1 MRPHTPVL
9 RLPRPTTFATVVVL
23 AASAAAIASTSLS
36 GFFLLDQVE
45 GGFVDTTSPSGFV
58 DTSGAPDAAGDG
70 VSPSG
75 YGVTMGTFDPIIT
88 TPPATIG
95 DWTTIAE

>member
-1 MRPHTPVL
+1 MTRHTPVL

-36 GFFLLDQVE
+36 GFLLLDQTE
-45 GGFVDTTSPSGFV
+45 GPLGDNTSSSGFV
-58 DTSGAPDAAGDG
+58 NTSAEPDAGGEG

-75 YGVTMGTFDPIIT
+75 YGITMGTFDPIIT
-88 TPPATIG
+88 TPPATIE
-95 DWTTIAE
+95 DWNTIAE